1 MSVLV
6 EKMKMFKELN
16 ILADKIKERKK
27 YTKIGKQ
34 IYLTE
39 KCYKIAEGD
48 SKFISAV
55 LFNSNPVYHII
66 FKCNESNEICGFTI
80 EHDFDSSLTSII
92 EKINEEYDWKVAQ
105 KRKDQFTILEDIT
118 DILNKEILEVYKKNG
133 MFNTQTEIEKY
144 FRLFDEQLENCI
156 KALEKMDYNSKN
168 TMIRICNKN
177 LQFTRDIK
185 NNISTFDPSTFKMHN
200 GGDYNVL

>member
-1 MSVLV
+1 
-6 EKMKMFKELN
+6 MKQGLYEQV
-16 ILADKIKERKK
+16 I
-27 YTKIGKQ
+27 
-34 IYLTE
+34 
-39 KCYKIAEGD
+39 
-48 SKFISAV
+48 
-55 LFNSNPVYHII
+55 
-66 FKCNESNEICGFTI
+66 
-80 EHDFDSSLTSII
+80 
-92 EKINEEYDWKVAQ
+92 
-105 KRKDQFTILEDIT
+105 
-118 DILNKEILEVYKKNG
+118 NKEILEVYEKNG

-185 NNISTFDPSTFKMHN
+185 NNISTFDPNTFKMHN